1 MTRYTLPLLLLA
13 ACGGSDDYAPTI
25 DPAHFVAGV
34 NNPYFPLVPGTV
46 FSYSVVETGEAD
58 TVTVTSDTRVV
69 MGVTCMVVH
78 DVASQDGVVHEDT
91 FDYYAQDDTGTVW
104 YFGEDTTA
112 IDGGMTSK
120 EGSWEAGV
128 DGGQPGIIALG
139 TPHVGDSY
147 RQEFLAGEAEDEG
160 EVVSLD
166 ASITVPAGTFTGCME
181 TRDFTALEP
190 DVEEHKIYCP
200 GVGVVEAH
208 ATKGGAETEQ
218 LVAVTP

>member
-1 MTRYTLPLLLLA
+1 MTRSTLVLA
-13 ACGGSDDYAPTI
+13 FLVACGGGSDYAPTI

-34 NNPYFPLVPGTV
+34 DNPYFPLVPGTV
-46 FSYSVVETGEAD
+46 FSYRVVETGEED

-120 EGSWEAGV
+120 EGSWEGGV

-166 ASITVPAGTFTGCME
+166 AMITVPFGSFTGCME

-218 LVAVTP
+218 LVSVTP

>member
-1 MTRYTLPLLLLA
+1 MTRSTLVLVILA
-13 ACGGSDDYAPTI
+13 ACGGSDYAPTI

-34 NNPYFPLVPGTV
+34 DNPYFPLVPGTV
-46 FSYSVVETGEAD
+46 FSYRVVETGEAD
-58 TVTVTSDTRVV
+58 VVTVTSDTRVV

-147 RQEFLAGEAEDEG
+147 RQEYLAGEAEDEG

-166 ASITVPAGTFTGCME
+166 ASITVPFGTFTGCME

-190 DVEEHKIYCP
+190 DVEEHKLYCP

-208 ATKGGAETEQ
+208 VTKGGTETEQ
-218 LVAVTP
+218 LVSVTP